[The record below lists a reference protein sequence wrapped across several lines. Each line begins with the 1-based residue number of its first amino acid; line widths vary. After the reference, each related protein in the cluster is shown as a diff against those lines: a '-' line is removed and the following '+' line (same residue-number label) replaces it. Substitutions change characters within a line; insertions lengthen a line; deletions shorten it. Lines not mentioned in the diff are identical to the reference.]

1 MTISNMI
8 INQPQSP
15 ERHKNVDSRSVAG
28 DIPEVLE
35 FHSIQKSTIHTK
47 QVIIDSLHTNVH
59 LFVIDTIHP
68 CSVSMAKESSKKRTN
83 SEHIVAI
90 SLGTDD
96 RRRPIPHDVCKQHRR
111 PTTSWRPPNRQPT
124 A

>member
-59 LFVIDTIHP
+59 IVRNRHHSSMFGID
-68 CSVSMAKESSKKRTN
+68 SQGKQQEKNQFRTYR
-83 SEHIVAI
+83 SDL
-90 SLGTDD
+90 S
-96 RRRPIPHDVCKQHRR
+96 RYR
-111 PTTSWRPPNRQPT
+111 
-124 A
+124 